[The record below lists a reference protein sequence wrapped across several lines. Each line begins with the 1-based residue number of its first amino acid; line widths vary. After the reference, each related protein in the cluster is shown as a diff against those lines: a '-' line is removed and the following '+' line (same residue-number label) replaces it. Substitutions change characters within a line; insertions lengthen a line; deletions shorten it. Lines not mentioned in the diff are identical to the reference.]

1 MRRYQHSSVFFFGVA
16 LVLAIFGAV
25 APSSAWQQVEIPY
38 AYVGDGWDTVIII
51 SNTSDTAI
59 EPYLLIANL
68 NDGSDFACIILDEL
82 TPGQMYV
89 NTFGAITDW
98 CPGGSPPIPG
108 IFQVYVGDVL
118 NVSAKPFG
126 VAVAINNASFGGFGF
141 QQYKSEGTN
150 ASNIFIGCGTCAGS

>member
-1 MRRYQHSSVFFFGVA
+1 MRKYRRSIVLLFGVA
-16 LVLAIFGAV
+16 LIFTIFGAV
-25 APSSAWQQVEIPY
+25 TPSSAWQQVEIPY

-51 SNTSDTAI
+51 SNISETAI
-59 EPYLLIANL
+59 TPYLLVANF
-68 NDGSDFACIILDEL
+68 NDETNFACLILDEL
-82 TPGQMYV
+82 GVGEIYSS
-89 NTFGAITDW
+89 TFGAISW

-108 IFQVYVGDVL
+108 IFQVYVGADL

-150 ASNIFIGCGTCAGS
+150 ASNIFFGCATCAE